1 MIRISFLLLLLLFS
15 SGILQAAERKIVD
28 AQVKEVTV
36 YLRGASVM
44 RTAQVRLMPGIN
56 EFVVDGLSDRVDEK
70 SIEVQ
75 GSGNAIILSVNYS
88 VNYTK
93 ARPKTEEEKKMQI
106 LFDSLQMRLSNV
118 KNEKAALESE
128 LALLYENRKL
138 GVNEKSIFVDDL
150 EELADFHR
158 RRVMEVK
165 NRIVRVDNLEKEL
178 TAQLKDLQKQ
188 DMDGKAPS
196 GEVNIKIS
204 SAGYS
209 VADLK
214 ISYYVADAGWVPV
227 YSLRSQ
233 NINDQVR
240 LDYDG
245 LISQQTGETWR
256 DVKLTLATGNP
267 ALGGNQPVLDPWYL
281 SFQQPIMYK
290 RRGRTDDAQYEMD
303 TKSAPANEDERN
315 AERPAPMGYASE
327 MVNVSQNQLN
337 TTFEINLKYT
347 IPSNKEQHQ
356 VRIQQYTLPAK
367 YEYLAVPKVDKDA
380 FLLAKVSGWEDY
392 NLLPGQANLFFE
404 GTYVGKSFI
413 DPGVA
418 SDTLLLSFGRDKKI
432 NLDRVKLKDFSKKQL
447 LGSNKTETYSYEII
461 LKNTKNTP
469 ITITVEDHIPVPETK
484 EIDVELRE
492 AAKADFDPVTGKL
505 VWRFIMQPGD
515 LKKLK
520 VTYAVKYPK
529 NRVIPALN

>member
-1 MIRISFLLLLLLFS
+1 MIRFFVLLLLVYSVLPV
-15 SGILQAAERKIVD
+15 QAAERRTVD

-36 YLRGASVM
+36 YLSGARVM
-44 RTAQVRLMPGIN
+44 RTAQVRLVPGNN
-56 EFVVDGLSDRVDEK
+56 ELVVEGLSDRVDEK

-75 GSGNAIILSVNYS
+75 GSGNAIILSVNYK
-88 VNYTK
+88 VDYTK
-93 ARPKTEEEKKMQI
+93 ARPKTEEEKKMQV
-106 LFDSLQMRLSNV
+106 LFDSLQMKLTNI

-128 LALLYENRKL
+128 LLLLYENRKL
-138 GVNEKSIFVDDL
+138 GVNEKSVFVEDL

-158 RRVMEVK
+158 RRVQDVK
-165 NRIVRVDNLEKEL
+165 NRIVKADSQEKEY
-178 TAQLKDLQKQ
+178 TQLINELQNQ
-188 DMDGKAPS
+188 NLDGKAPS
-196 GEVNIKIS
+196 GEVHIKIS
-204 SAGYS
+204 SNAYS
-209 VADLK
+209 VADIRL
-214 ISYYVADAGWVPV
+214 SYFVADAGWVPV

-233 NINDQVR
+233 NINDQVK

-245 LISQQTGETWR
+245 LISQQTGETWK

-267 ALGGNQPVLDPWYL
+267 ALGGNRPVLDPWYL
-281 SFQQPIMYK
+281 GFQQQIMFK
-290 RRGRTDDAQYEMD
+290 RGRKKDDAQYEMD
-303 TKSAPANEDERN
+303 KSELSANDEG
-315 AERPAPMGYASE
+315 ALEKPSQLGYASE
-327 MVNVSQNQLN
+327 MVNVHQNQLN
-337 TTFEINLKYT
+337 TTFEIHLKYT

-356 VRIQQYTLPAK
+356 VRIQQYSLPAK
-367 YEYLAVPKVDKDA
+367 YEYLAVPKMDNDA
-380 FLLAKVSGWEDY
+380 FLLAKVSGWEEY

-413 DPGVA
+413 DPGVTE
-418 SDTLLLSFGRDKKI
+418 DTLQLSFGRDKKI

-447 LGSNKTETYSYEII
+447 LGANKTETYSYEIS

-484 EIDVELRE
+484 EIDVELLE

-505 VWRFIMQPGD
+505 VWHLTMQPGD

-529 NRVIPALN
+529 NRIIPALN